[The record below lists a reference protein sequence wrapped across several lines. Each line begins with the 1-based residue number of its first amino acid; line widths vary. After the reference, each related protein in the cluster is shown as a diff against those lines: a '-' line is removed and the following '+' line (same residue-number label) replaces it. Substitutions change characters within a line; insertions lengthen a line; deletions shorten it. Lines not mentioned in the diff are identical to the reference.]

1 MTENK
6 IIEAV
11 FALIV
16 GFLIVISVPE
26 LKIYFDKIVG
36 AVITGLI
43 LGIIASAIIFVVW
56 LIMTNRNQ
64 GGF

>member
-1 MTENK
+1 MTDNK

-36 AVITGLI
+36 AVVTGLI
-43 LGIIASAIIFVVW
+43 LGIIASVIIFVVW
-56 LIMTNRNQ
+56 LIMTKSNQ
-64 GGF
+64 GGL